1 MVECQSIMH
10 IFEILMTVP
19 FMNAIVE
26 HLLSQMNRF
35 KADFCNRLSRSIFD
49 MCLHVGE
56 EGPSMKD
63 FKPDH
68 IIDHWSTEKE
78 RCLKS
83 HSHNYPAKKHPC
95 LNSAESVDMS
105 TITMSDL
112 ENSDDEEC
120 FFL

>member
-1 MVECQSIMH
+1 
-10 IFEILMTVP
+10 
-19 FMNAIVE
+19 
-26 HLLSQMNRF
+26 
-35 KADFCNRLSRSIFD
+35 

-56 EGPSMKD
+56 EGRSIKD

-83 HSHNYPAKKHPC
+83 QPHNYPVKKHPC
-95 LNSAESVDMS
+95 LNSAECVDMS

-112 ENSDDEEC
+112 EN
-120 FFL
+120 